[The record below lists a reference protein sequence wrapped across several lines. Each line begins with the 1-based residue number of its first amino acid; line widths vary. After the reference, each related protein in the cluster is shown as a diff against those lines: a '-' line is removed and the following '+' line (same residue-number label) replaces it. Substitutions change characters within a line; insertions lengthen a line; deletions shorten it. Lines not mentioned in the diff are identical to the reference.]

1 MLEYG
6 KPVQIRFPE
15 FKNTIDQVGFTLD
28 RIEIEAFGR
37 VEEPGGT
44 RSFVLDRSL
53 QPIPLRVSPV
63 AEDMLSAGEGALVWV
78 RAYVHGWRETNGNLH
93 LSLSEWRLPSEK
105 GENR

>member
-6 KPVQIRFPE
+6 KPVQIRFAE
-15 FKNTIDQVGFTLD
+15 LKEKIDQVGFTLD

-44 RSFVLDRSL
+44 RSFILDRSL

-63 AEDMLSAGEGALVWV
+63 AEDMLSAREGALVWV
-78 RAYVHGWRETNGNLH
+78 RAYVHGWRETNGKLH
-93 LSLSEWRLPSEK
+93 LSLSEWRLPSKK
-105 GENR
+105 GEN